1 MIAYISQFSYT
12 DVIMNMKLLA
22 AVSQPSIYHDLHYV
36 DAKIPIKVMRKIVD
50 SCGTSERRSR
60 LDTLVSV

>member
-1 MIAYISQFSYT
+1 
-12 DVIMNMKLLA
+12 MNMKLLA